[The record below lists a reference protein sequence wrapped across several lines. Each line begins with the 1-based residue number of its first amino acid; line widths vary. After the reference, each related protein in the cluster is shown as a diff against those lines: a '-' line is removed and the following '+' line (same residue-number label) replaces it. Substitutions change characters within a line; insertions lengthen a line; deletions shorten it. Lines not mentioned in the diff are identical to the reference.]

1 MLTKNTRKQAVQE
14 DIQALNAIGFSC
26 ESDQAFN
33 SSFDLIAR
41 KIVLMTWIPSML
53 PPVLWYLAHINVVK
67 TDADSVLRTCLG
79 LGIMNISFSIVL
91 LAFMF
96 KSIHTYL
103 NFKDDI
109 KHRLTLGCAV
119 DNLIKRTAK
128 FMCVAFTIISLGVAA
143 SSEPILMGWAW
154 PVAFFPSLLVA
165 KVLYSIEKRHLG
177 LNTLIHTIK
186 RRIRE
191 EHQQP
196 WMKLWPNVI

>member
-1 MLTKNTRKQAVQE
+1 VLTKNTREQAVQE
-14 DIQALNAIGFSC
+14 DIEALKALRFSC
-26 ESDQAFN
+26 GSEQAFN
-33 SSFDLIAR
+33 SSFDSISR
-41 KIVLMTWIPSML
+41 KIVLMTWGPSML

-67 TDADSVLRTCLG
+67 TDADSALRTCLG
-79 LGIMNISFSIVL
+79 LGIMNVSFSIVL
-91 LAFMF
+91 LVFMF

-109 KHRLTLGCAV
+109 KNRLKLGCAV
-119 DNLIKRTAK
+119 DNLIKRTAQ
-128 FMCVAFTIISLGVAA
+128 FMCIAFFIISLGVAV

-165 KVLYSIEKRHLG
+165 KVLYSIEKRRLG
-177 LNTLIHTIK
+177 LITLVSKIK

-196 WMKLWPNVI
+196 WMKLWPNVM